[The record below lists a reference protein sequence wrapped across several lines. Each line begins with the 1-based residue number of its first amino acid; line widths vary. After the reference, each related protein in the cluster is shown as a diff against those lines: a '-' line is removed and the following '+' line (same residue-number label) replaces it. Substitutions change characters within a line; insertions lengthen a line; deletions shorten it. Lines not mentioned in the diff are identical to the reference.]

1 MVARVFKMKKDQL
14 IDDIM
19 KGNVFGVVPAKLW
32 VIKFQKRGLPHAHIL
47 IILRGADRLTTA
59 AQVDE
64 TICAELPPHPDEATT
79 EDQREQLE
87 RLNKIVLT
95 NIFHRPYRESFCSI
109 CHRVH
114 ESCW

>member
-95 NIFHRPYRESFCSI
+95 NMIHGPCGKLNKNSPCM
-109 CHRVH
+109 VDGK
-114 ESCW
+114 CW